1 MTTIALD
8 TGLQDLFDTD
18 AFKKNIQDKASKVV
32 RKISSAVYDAMMVG
46 SESLQFEL
54 DEKFDKKVSSAN
66 KELKAVNKVLT
77 KLQNTDVGQGRTS
90 LRLHRL
96 TDVRPP
102 LFKLDVFSNHSWQ
115 IVFRVRDDG
124 GYEIVHLLTHK
135 EADRYC

>member
-1 MTTIALD
+1 MHKLIYLPQFTRRY
-8 TGLQDLFDTD
+8 
-18 AFKKNIQDKASKVV
+18 KH
-32 RKISSAVYDAMMVG
+32 SSADI
-46 SESLQFEL
+46 Q
-54 DEKFDKKVSSAN
+54 
-66 KELKAVNKVLT
+66 KAVNKVLT

-115 IVFRVRDDG
+115 IVFRVLDDG

>member
-1 MTTIALD
+1 MHKLSFLPQFLKRYD
-8 TGLQDLFDTD
+8 RSSPD
-18 AFKKNIQDKASKVV
+18 IQ
-32 RKISSAVYDAMMVG
+32 RAV
-46 SESLQFEL
+46 
-54 DEKFDKKVSSAN
+54 K
-66 KELKAVNKVLT
+66 KVLT
-77 KLQNTDVGQGRTS
+77 KLQNTDIGQGRTS